1 MGVASKVHATP
12 WHREALKGPL
22 CRGVLVKVTQ
32 GWVIPAAP
40 RLLPFEIVLN
50 WEGGRGSAL
59 QVEVGF
65 RLLPDQSLHK

>member
-1 MGVASKVHATP
+1 M
-12 WHREALKGPL
+12 
-22 CRGVLVKVTQ
+22 KVTQ